1 MRFWKKKDTAVEKI
15 PYTKEIGKIH
25 EAQATLKNMTQD
37 ELISFTQ
44 EVKAETNK
52 DKQKVQAFAIMSEVI
67 ERTVNMTPYDVQ
79 LAGGF
84 ALSEGNIAQ
93 MRTGEGKT
101 ITALFPAFWGYI
113 ADLKTYVITVNEYLA
128 ERDQEQAQT
137 VFSYLNIDVGLVL
150 SDMGTQTK
158 QENYNKPVVYITNS
172 EFAFDYLRD
181 NIAHSPEMFM
191 QGSFDFAIIDEADL
205 VLIDEAKNPVII
217 SNSSSDNVPNMLK
230 AKEFVKALEEGEY
243 EIDDEIFIPYL
254 TEEGFD
260 KALEHFGYELTE
272 NHEMFHAVRQ
282 SLMAYYKFKRD
293 VDYIV
298 RDEEVM
304 IVDKFT
310 GRVLAGRRFQQ
321 GLHQAIEAKEDVEI
335 QPENVAVAM
344 VTYQNLFRK
353 FARMSGMTGTG
364 IESKKEFDEIYRM
377 DTKVIPT
384 NKPVQRIDNA
394 DILFEKKEDKYKK
407 LLEIV
412 SEKHEK
418 GQPILIG
425 TVSVQESEEVSDI
438 LTKAHIPFQLL
449 NAKNDKEEAEIIE
462 KAGERGAITIATN
475 MAGRGTDIKLAEGIE
490 SLGGLYV
497 LGVSRNESKRIDRQ
511 LQGRSGRQGQMGE
524 SQFLSSIEDE
534 FLQMYPTN
542 KFEKFAKKNKEY
554 PYTKENATTMVDE
567 IQDVMDSQSQQV
579 RKFQFQMD
587 EILHYQREFVYQM
600 RKDILTKG
608 LSIEQVKKKV
618 TEGVKALTK
627 PYEDQSTFISDW
639 NMSEL
644 NQSLKEHYGFSV
656 EVEKSTIDDV
666 TPKEFSALVEEK
678 LLAFLTEMETKVE
691 REDVQQLLAETAS
704 ETIDRYWMAFL
715 QDVEEYKQGFSMSS
729 LGEQDPIRKFSM
741 DMDSIFKG
749 LLLEGYKAFFSLVT
763 KRGDILITVQGHS
776 FFTVFPMKSSYLFKF
791 GLQGEGEKEVKSVLY
806 GERSVVEEYTL
817 VGDKE
822 VIMTIPQMLHPGKYV
837 IKNTVNGKEINR
849 IGFKVVAE
857 GVEDITEEAHALIFR
872 LPVEHIQKV
881 EADEYKATLTHVLS
895 QNAFEFTLPS
905 DNEWINIEKPEEQ
918 NWMLGRYV
926 ITVSAS
932 GLPLYHKEYVVYP
945 KATLVEN
952 ETVVPENVTL

>member
-1 MRFWKKKDTAVEKI
+1 MRFWKKKDTPVEKI
-15 PYTKEIGKIH
+15 PYTKEIAKIH
-25 EAQATLKNMTQD
+25 EIQTPLKNMTQD
-37 ELISFTQ
+37 ELIAFTK
-44 EVKAETNK
+44 EVRAEEDK
-52 DKQKVQAFAIMSEVI
+52 DKQKVQAFAVMSEVI
-67 ERTVNMTPYDVQ
+67 ERTLNMTPYDVQ
-79 LAGGF
+79 LAGGY

-128 ERDQEQAQT
+128 ERDHEQAQQA
-137 VFSYLNIDVGLVL
+137 FSYLNIEVGLVL
-150 SDMGTQTK
+150 NDMDTQVK
-158 QENYNKPVVYITNS
+158 QQSYHKPIVYITNS

-191 QGSFDFAIIDEADL
+191 QGAFDFAIVDEADL

-230 AKEFVKALEEGEY
+230 AKAFVQTLKEGEY
-243 EIDDEIFIPYL
+243 EIDDEIFVPYL

-260 KALEHFGYELTE
+260 RAVEHFGYELAE
-272 NHEMFHAVRQ
+272 NHDMFHAVRQ

-293 VDYIV
+293 VDYII
-298 RDEEVM
+298 RDGEIM

-310 GRVLAGRRFQQ
+310 GRVLSGRRFQQ

-335 QPENVAVAM
+335 QPENMAVAM

-353 FARMSGMTGTG
+353 FALMSGMTGTG

-384 NKPVQRIDNA
+384 NMPVQRIDNT
-394 DILFEKKEDKYKK
+394 DILFETKEDKYKK

-425 TVSVQESEEVSDI
+425 TVSVQESEAVSDI
-438 LTKAHIPFQLL
+438 LKEADLPFQLL

-524 SQFLSSIEDE
+524 SQFLSSLEDE
-534 FLQMYPTN
+534 LLQMYPTS

-554 PYTKENATTMVDE
+554 PYTKPNITTLVDE
-567 IQDVMDSQSQQV
+567 IQNVMDSQSRQV

-600 RKDILTKG
+600 RKDVLTKG
-608 LSIEQVKKKV
+608 LSIEQVKGKV
-618 TEGVKALTK
+618 TEAVKALTK
-627 PYEDQSTFISDW
+627 SYEEQSTFISDW

-644 NQSLKEHYGFSV
+644 NDSLKEQYGFSV
-656 EVEKSTIDDV
+656 DVEHSTIDDV
-666 TPKEFSALVEEK
+666 TPKEFSSMVEEK
-678 LLAFLTEMETKVE
+678 LLLFLKALEEKVE
-691 REDVQQLLAETAS
+691 KEEVEQLLVETAS
-704 ETIDRYWMAFL
+704 ETIDRYWMTFL
-715 QDVEEYKQGFSMSS
+715 QDVEEYKQGFGMSS
-729 LGEQDPIRKFSM
+729 LGEQDPIRKFSL

-749 LLLEGYKAFFSLVT
+749 LLLEGYKSFFSLIT
-763 KRGDILITVQGHS
+763 KRGDILITVHGHG
-776 FFTVFPMKSSYLFKF
+776 FFTVFPMKDSYLFKF
-791 GLQGEGEKEVKSVLY
+791 GLQGDCEKEVKSVLY
-806 GERSVVEEYTL
+806 GERSIVEEFTL

-822 VIMTIPQMLHPGKYV
+822 VIMTIPQVLQPGKYV
-837 IKNTVNGKEINR
+837 IKNSVDGKEINR

-857 GVEDITEEAHALIFR
+857 SVEDITEEAPALIFR
-872 LPVEHIQKV
+872 LPTEHIQHV
-881 EADEYKATLTHVLS
+881 QTDEYKATLTHVLT
-895 QNAFEFTLPS
+895 QGTFEFTLPS
-905 DNEWINIEKPEEQ
+905 SNEWINIEKPAEQ
-918 NWMLGRYV
+918 NWMFGRYV
-926 ITVSAS
+926 ITISAS

-945 KATLVEN
+945 KTTVED
-952 ETVVPENVTL
+952 EKHAVPESVI